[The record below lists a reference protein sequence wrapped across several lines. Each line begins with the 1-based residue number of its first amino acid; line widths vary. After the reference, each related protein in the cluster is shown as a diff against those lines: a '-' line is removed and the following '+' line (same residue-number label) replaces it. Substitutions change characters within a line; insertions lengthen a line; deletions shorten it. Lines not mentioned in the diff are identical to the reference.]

1 MIFCYITKSI
11 IQTKSNKME
20 SQLIMKYQV
29 RTNYAFAETK
39 EGKWDFENKAD
50 AEELYNSTI
59 ATKKYEVVVLT
70 STMDSEDG
78 DQVESYKVIQE
89 YKKEESVKCEHKFP
103 CGCDKMRCE
112 ECEEYWLENDDDR
125 GVECEDEDCCEY
137 YRYRNDNCNC
147 GGCGYCSGEG
157 YAEAEAEEEDIE
169 CVRCNEM
176 CGVDDIVCCDGCC
189 AWLCYDCEELQTIEN
204 DNDDNRAY
212 CQHCWNQKKK
222 E

>member
-1 MIFCYITKSI
+1 MIVVRVDSFFFNSAFFFVFFQKIEMLFCYITKSI
-11 IQTKSNKME
+11 IQNKNNKME
-20 SQLIMKYQV
+20 SI
-29 RTNYAFAETK
+29 
-39 EGKWDFENKAD
+39 
-50 AEELYNSTI
+50 
-59 ATKKYEVVVLT
+59 
-70 STMDSEDG
+70 
-78 DQVESYKVIQE
+78 
-89 YKKEESVKCEHKFP
+89 KCEHKFP
-103 CGCDKMRCE
+103 CGCDKKRCE

-157 YAEAEAEEEDIE
+157 YAEAEETETEAEEEEDIE

-176 CGVDDIVCCDGCC
+176 CGVDDIVCCDGCSE
-189 AWLCYDCEELQTIEN
+189 WFCYDCEELQTIEN

-212 CQHCWNQKKK
+212 CQECWNQKKK